1 MGRKGIETLVGFF
14 VLLGMAAMV
23 FLALRAANLGE
34 LAEVLERVRLIKGIA
49 ATETSIHLQTYKLS

>member
-1 MGRKGIETLVGFF
+1 LPTSAIVRGCGR
-14 VLLGMAAMV
+14 ANA
-23 FLALRAANLGE
+23 RAASAE